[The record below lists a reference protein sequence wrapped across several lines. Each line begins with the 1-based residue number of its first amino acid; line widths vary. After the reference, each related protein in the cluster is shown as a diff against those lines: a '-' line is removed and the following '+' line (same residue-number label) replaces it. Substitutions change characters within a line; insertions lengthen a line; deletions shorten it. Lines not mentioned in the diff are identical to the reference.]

1 MTKIVLTPMIG
12 GDAVIQAGEAITT
25 GGDNSTLNGVEEV
38 EGVNRRHSSCLNHFH
53 QRLKNN

>member
-1 MTKIVLTPMIG
+1 MIG

-25 GGDNSTLNGVEEV
+25 GGGDSTLNGVEEV
-38 EGVNRRHSSCLNHFH
+38 EGVNRRHSLVCLNHFH